1 MISHLLT
8 PKTITQYDRN
18 IVHLFSRFNI
28 GPDSTQKLNEIC
40 EKDEIN
46 INLLVDLI
54 NCYNDLSCLEKTNF
68 KDYSIM
74 DLIDYLEKSH
84 FYYIE
89 KKIPEI
95 EQSLLKLGLQESF
108 SFNYI
113 FIKFF
118 EEYKK
123 DIVSHF
129 KTEDEVLFPFCK
141 VLDRYIKFNSQEDLI
156 YILENKET
164 VYHLMN
170 QHKKNNDDVD
180 DLQKLLIK
188 YSPKSNKL
196 SYFEIFLNQMSLF
209 QKDLK
214 IHAEIEENVLME
226 KIYNNLKAFELKN
239 V

>member
-8 PKTITQYDRN
+8 PKTISQYDRN

-28 GPDSTQKLNEIC
+28 GPDSTQKLNKIC

-54 NCYNDLSCLEKTNF
+54 NCYNDLSCLEKTKF
-68 KDYSIM
+68 EDYSII
-74 DLIDYLEKSH
+74 DLIDYLERSH
-84 FYYIE
+84 LYYLE

-108 SFNYI
+108 SLNYI

-214 IHAEIEENVLME
+214 IHAKIEENVLME

>member
-28 GPDSTQKLNEIC
+28 GSDSTLKLNEIC

-68 KDYSIM
+68 EDYSII

-84 FYYIE
+84 LYYLE

-95 EQSLLKLGLQESF
+95 EQSLLKLGEQESY

-118 EEYKK
+118 KEYKK

-164 VYHLMN
+164 VYHLMD
-170 QHKKNNDDVD
+170 QHKKNNDEVD

-214 IHAEIEENVLME
+214 IHAEIEENILME
-226 KIYNNLKAFELKN
+226 KIKFHLSNFEIKD

>member
-28 GPDSTQKLNEIC
+28 SSDSTLKLNEIC
-40 EKDEIN
+40 KKDEIN
-46 INLLVDLI
+46 FNLLVDLI
-54 NCYNDLSCLEKTNF
+54 NCYNNLSNLEKTKF
-68 KDYSIM
+68 EDYSIN

-84 FYYIE
+84 HYYIE

-95 EQSLLKLGLQESF
+95 EQSLIKLSLQETY

-141 VLDRYIKFNSQEDLI
+141 VLDRYINFNSQDDLI

-164 VYHLMN
+164 VYKLME

-180 DLQKLLIK
+180 DLQDLLIK
-188 YSPKSNKL
+188 YSTNSNKL

-226 KIYNNLKAFELKN
+226 KIYNNLKAFDLKN

>member
-8 PKTITQYDRN
+8 PKTIIEYERN
-18 IVHLFSRFNI
+18 IAHLFSRFNI
-28 GPDSTQKLNEIC
+28 DSDSTLKLKEIC
-40 EKDEIN
+40 KKDEIN

-54 NCYNDLSCLEKTNF
+54 NCYNDLSYLDKTKF
-68 KDYSIM
+68 EDYSII
-74 DLIDYLEKSH
+74 DLIDYLERSH
-84 FYYIE
+84 LYYLE

-95 EQSLLKLGLQESF
+95 EQSLLKLSLQETY

-141 VLDRYIKFNSQEDLI
+141 VLNRYINFNSQEDLI

-164 VYHLMN
+164 VYKLME
-170 QHKKNNDDVD
+170 QHKKNNDDVY
-180 DLQKLLIK
+180 DLQELLIK
-188 YSPKSNKL
+188 YSKNSNKL
-196 SYFEIFLNQMSLF
+196 SYYEIFLNQMSQF

-226 KIYNNLKAFELKN
+226 KIYSNLKAFELKN

>member
-1 MISHLLT
+1 MISLLLT

-28 GPDSTQKLNEIC
+28 GPNSTQKLNEIC
-40 EKDEIN
+40 KKDEIN

-68 KDYSIM
+68 EDYSII

-84 FYYIE
+84 LYYLE

-95 EQSLLKLGLQESF
+95 EQSLLKLGVQESF

-164 VYHLMN
+164 VYNLMD
-170 QHKKNNDDVD
+170 QHKKNNDDID
-180 DLQKLLIK
+180 DLQKMLIK
-188 YSPKSNKL
+188 YSPKTKKL

-214 IHAEIEENVLME
+214 IHAEIEENVLMG
-226 KIYNNLKAFELKN
+226 KIDNNLKAFELKN

>member
-1 MISHLLT
+1 MISHLLS

-28 GPDSTQKLNEIC
+28 GPNSTQKLNEIC
-40 EKDEIN
+40 KKDEIN

-54 NCYNDLSCLEKTNF
+54 NCYNNLSCLEKTNF
-68 KDYSIM
+68 EDYSII

-84 FYYIE
+84 LYYIE

-95 EQSLLKLGLQESF
+95 EQSLLKLGVQESF

-164 VYHLMN
+164 IYHLMD

>member
-28 GPDSTQKLNEIC
+28 CPDSTQKLNKIC

-54 NCYNDLSCLEKTNF
+54 NCYNDLSCLEKTKF
-68 KDYSIM
+68 EDYSII
-74 DLIDYLEKSH
+74 DLIDYLERSH
-84 FYYIE
+84 LYYLE

-108 SFNYI
+108 SLNYI

-214 IHAEIEENVLME
+214 IHAKIEENVLME

>member
-40 EKDEIN
+40 KKDEIN

-68 KDYSIM
+68 EDYSIM

-84 FYYIE
+84 LYYLE

-95 EQSLLKLGLQESF
+95 EQSLLKLGVQESF

-164 VYHLMN
+164 VYHLMD

-188 YSPKSNKL
+188 YSPKSNNL

-214 IHAEIEENVLME
+214 IHAEIEENVLMK

>member
-1 MISHLLT
+1 M
-8 PKTITQYDRN
+8 R
-18 IVHLFSRFNI
+18 
-28 GPDSTQKLNEIC
+28 
-40 EKDEIN
+40 
-46 INLLVDLI
+46 DL
-54 NCYNDLSCLEKTNF
+54 
-68 KDYSIM
+68 
-74 DLIDYLEKSH
+74 
-84 FYYIE
+84 FYYL
-89 KKIPEI
+89 KKRYRD
-95 EQSLLKLGLQESF
+95 EQSLRLGLQESF

-170 QHKKNNDDVD
+170 QHKKKNDDVD

-188 YSPKSNKL
+188 YSQNLINYPISK
-196 SYFEIFLNQMSLF
+196 YF
-209 QKDLK
+209 
-214 IHAEIEENVLME
+214 
-226 KIYNNLKAFELKN
+226 
-239 V
+239 

>member
-28 GPDSTQKLNEIC
+28 SSDSTLKLNEIC
-40 EKDEIN
+40 KKDEIN
-46 INLLVDLI
+46 FNLLVDLI
-54 NCYNDLSCLEKTNF
+54 NCYYDLSYLDKTKF
-68 KDYSIM
+68 EDYSIN

-84 FYYIE
+84 HYYIE

-95 EQSLLKLGLQESF
+95 EQSLIKLSLQETY

-141 VLDRYIKFNSQEDLI
+141 VLDRYINFNSQDDLI

-164 VYHLMN
+164 VYKLME

-180 DLQKLLIK
+180 DLQDLLIK
-188 YSPKSNKL
+188 YSTNSNKL

-226 KIYNNLKAFELKN
+226 KIYNNLKAFDLKN

>member
-28 GPDSTQKLNEIC
+28 GSDSTLKLNERY

-54 NCYNDLSCLEKTNF
+54 NCYNDLSCLEKTNS

-74 DLIDYLEKSH
+74 DLIDYLERSH
-84 FYYIE
+84 LYYLE

-95 EQSLLKLGLQESF
+95 EQSLIKLGLQESF

>member
-1 MISHLLT
+1 MISHLLS

-28 GPDSTQKLNEIC
+28 GPNSTQKLNEIC
-40 EKDEIN
+40 KKDEIN

-68 KDYSIM
+68 EDYSII

-84 FYYIE
+84 LYYLE

-95 EQSLLKLGLQESF
+95 EQSLLKLGVQESF

-164 VYHLMN
+164 VYNLMD
-170 QHKKNNDDVD
+170 QHKKNNDDID
-180 DLQKLLIK
+180 DLQKMLIK
-188 YSPKSNKL
+188 YSPKTKKL

-214 IHAEIEENVLME
+214 IHAEIEENVLMG
-226 KIYNNLKAFELKN
+226 KIDNNLKAFELKN

>member
-8 PKTITQYDRN
+8 PKTITQFDRN
-18 IVHLFSRFNI
+18 IVHLFSRFKI
-28 GPDSTQKLNEIC
+28 VPDSTQKLNEIC
-40 EKDEIN
+40 KKDEIN

-68 KDYSIM
+68 EDYSIM

-84 FYYIE
+84 LYYLE

-95 EQSLLKLGLQESF
+95 EQSLLKLGVQESF

-164 VYHLMN
+164 VYHLMD

-226 KIYNNLKAFELKN
+226 KICNILKAFELKN

>member
-8 PKTITQYDRN
+8 PKTITQFDRN
-18 IVHLFSRFNI
+18 IVHLFSRFKI
-28 GPDSTQKLNEIC
+28 VPDSTQKLNEIC

-54 NCYNDLSCLEKTNF
+54 NCYNDLSCLEKTKF
-68 KDYSIM
+68 EDYSIM
-74 DLIDYLEKSH
+74 DLIDYLERSH
-84 FYYIE
+84 LYYLE

>member
-1 MISHLLT
+1 MISHLIT
-8 PKTITQYDRN
+8 PKTITQLDRN
-18 IVHLFSRFNI
+18 IVHLFSRFKI
-28 GPDSTQKLNEIC
+28 VPDSTQKLNEIC
-40 EKDEIN
+40 KKDEIN

-68 KDYSIM
+68 EDYSIM

-84 FYYIE
+84 LYYLE

-95 EQSLLKLGLQESF
+95 EQSLLKLGVQESF

-164 VYHLMN
+164 VYHLMD
-170 QHKKNNDDVD
+170 QHK
-180 DLQKLLIK
+180 
-188 YSPKSNKL
+188 
-196 SYFEIFLNQMSLF
+196 
-209 QKDLK
+209 
-214 IHAEIEENVLME
+214 
-226 KIYNNLKAFELKN
+226 
-239 V
+239 